1 VNPPN
6 LLALSGLASTTV
18 AASLVAALVLSK
30 QNDNIPI
37 TTGAIG
43 VPASSFVGRGV
54 ASTVRPGAASGVAA
68 VFFSIGLSS

>member
-1 VNPPN
+1 VTAY
-6 LLALSGLASTTV
+6 LALALSGLASTT
-18 AASLVAALVLSK
+18 
-30 QNDNIPI
+30 I

-68 VFFSIGLSS
+68 VFFSIGHIYFVCVKCVYRV